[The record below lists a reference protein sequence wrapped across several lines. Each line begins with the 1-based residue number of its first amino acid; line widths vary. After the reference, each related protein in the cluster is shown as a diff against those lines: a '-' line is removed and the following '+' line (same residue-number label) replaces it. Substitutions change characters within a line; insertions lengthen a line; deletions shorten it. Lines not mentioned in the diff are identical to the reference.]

1 VAKVISAID
10 TNAAGRVVLLI
21 AGGTLAAIVV
31 NYLADRFTDLIVLKE
46 VPESK
51 WVVFRRRAR
60 VKGLSYAVGQA
71 LCALLLKGVA
81 RLSRAR
87 VRQVYAQYGLSSEWP
102 TNVDL
107 REIDSVNS
115 ETCRRR
121 LRELKPDVVAVYGT
135 RIISED
141 TLRAVDALFI
151 NYHAGITPEYRGQ
164 HPAYW
169 ALVNNDTERVGVT
182 IHLVDEGVDTGAVLY
197 QAPVSFTPNDNITTY
212 QYVQMASALPIF
224 VRAIEDALTRQITTR
239 EFETHSRHWYP
250 PTLVQYFVNGAVRSV
265 W

>member
-1 VAKVISAID
+1 MAKVISAID

-21 AGGTLAAIVV
+21 AGGALAAIVV

-71 LCALLLKGVA
+71 FCALFLKGVA

-87 VRQVYAQYGLSSEWP
+87 VRQVYAQYGLSSGWP

-107 REIDSVNS
+107 RKIDSVNS
-115 ETCRRR
+115 ETCRRL

-141 TLRAVDALFI
+141 TLRAVDVPFI

-169 ALVNNDTERVGVT
+169 ALVNDDPDRVGVT
-182 IHLVDEGVDTGAVLY
+182 IHLVDEGVDTGGVLY
-197 QAPVSFTPNDNITTY
+197 QAPVSFTPSDNITTY
-212 QYVQMASALPIF
+212 QYVQMASALPLF
-224 VRAIEDALTRQITTR
+224 VRSIEDALARQITTR
-239 EFETHSRHWYP
+239 EFETYSRHWYP
-250 PTLVQYFVNGAVRSV
+250 PTLVQYFFNGAVRSV